1 MAEKPRTPAAKSKQP
16 PPAAPPPV
24 QQEPQSR
31 FGLVFKILVV
41 ILSLCILT
49 AIGFGA
55 GVYFKLFDVEKI
67 TSDMNLSQYPVME
80 RFLPKTNFE
89 PVELEED
96 MAVPGSAAVPP
107 VISNPAEQP
116 AAPVPTPQ
124 MPNSNIITPEDLEK
138 QAQLRQQEEA
148 KRISK
153 LARLYGG
160 MKPDAAV
167 TIMNEL
173 DDATV
178 IAIFGKMEEDQVSK
192 IMALFDS
199 KRAARIT
206 EDMLRGQRQPP
217 RL

>member
-1 MAEKPRTPAAKSKQP
+1 MAEKPRTPAAKSTQP
-16 PPAAPPPV
+16 PVAPPPV
-24 QQEPQSR
+24 QQEPQSK

-41 ILSLCILT
+41 ALALCILT

-55 GVYFKLFDVEKI
+55 GVYFKFFDVEKI
-67 TSDMNLSQYPVME
+67 AQDMNLSQYPVME

-89 PVELEED
+89 PVELAED
-96 MAVPGSAAVPP
+96 MAAPEPATVPP
-107 VISNPAEQP
+107 VTPNPIQQP
-116 AAPVPTPQ
+116 ATLAPTPQ
-124 MPNSNIITPEDLEK
+124 TPNPNIITKEDLEK
-138 QAQLRQQEEA
+138 QAKLKQQEEA

-173 DDATV
+173 DDADV

-192 IMALFDS
+192 ILAMFDA

-206 EDMLRGQRQPP
+206 EDMLKGRRQPP
-217 RL
+217 SL